1 MEFIDWLVVVAY
13 LLFMLGIAFRSGKRQ
28 LDSNDY
34 FLGGR
39 QFSSISLAAS
49 TIATQCSTN
58 SLLGAPAFVGFV
70 AGGGLIWLQYELAVP
85 LAMLFLLFLL
95 IPART
100 LGVTS
105 IYQVLGTNLGKRSQI
120 TAAGCFLFF
129 RAIATGVTIYG
140 SALVISFALQID
152 YLPALLILML
162 LTVIYDIVGG
172 LRAVVI
178 SDVIQLILLT
188 TAVLVSLVLI
198 GDSISWD
205 FFSSNRDVTLL
216 NDWGFSGNDY
226 GFWPM
231 LFGGIFLYAAYYG
244 CDQSQAQRILATKS
258 PQETGKVLVLNGLF
272 RFPLVLLYC
281 FLGLGL
287 AIFSL
292 QDAQLIDS
300 LPLLESG
307 KRNYNLVFPQFISQ
321 NFSPGLVG
329 LVLVGLVAAAM
340 SSIDSALNSLAAVTV
355 EDFIKP
361 KLKNQTSGK
370 DLLRYGRICT
380 IFWAIFAIAFSFYVE
395 DIAPTVLE
403 AVNKIGSMVNGPI
416 LALVTISILAGKRA
430 RESFALIGFWCGLV
444 SNFLTACLL
453 PDVSWLWWNMIGFCV
468 SILSFN
474 SLEKLLPRDS
484 ANFDLVSSVIIGFGS
499 KDIKNGQV
507 IVLALMFSFV
517 MVICLLLNKF

>member
-28 LDSNDY
+28 SDSNDY

-95 IPART
+95 IPARAM
-100 LGVTS
+100 GITS
-105 IYQVLGTNLGKRSQI
+105 IYQILRMNLGRRSQI

-140 SALVISFALQID
+140 STLVISFALQIS
-152 YLPALLILML
+152 YLFALFILML

-188 TAVLVSLVLI
+188 TAVLVSLILI

-287 AIFSL
+287 AIF
-292 QDAQLIDS
+292 
-300 LPLLESG
+300 
-307 KRNYNLVFPQFISQ
+307 
-321 NFSPGLVG
+321 
-329 LVLVGLVAAAM
+329 
-340 SSIDSALNSLAAVTV
+340 
-355 EDFIKP
+355 
-361 KLKNQTSGK
+361 
-370 DLLRYGRICT
+370 
-380 IFWAIFAIAFSFYVE
+380 
-395 DIAPTVLE
+395 
-403 AVNKIGSMVNGPI
+403 
-416 LALVTISILAGKRA
+416 
-430 RESFALIGFWCGLV
+430 
-444 SNFLTACLL
+444 CLL
-453 PDVSWLWWNMIGFCV
+453 YTSPS
-468 SILSFN
+468 
-474 SLEKLLPRDS
+474 PRDLSTSRMPSS
-484 ANFDLVSSVIIGFGS
+484 A
-499 KDIKNGQV
+499 
-507 IVLALMFSFV
+507 
-517 MVICLLLNKF
+517 